1 MIGEYSYH
9 IECEYL
15 LCVNTSQINSQSY
28 QLYTVRL
35 YFMYSALRLGYSLF

>member
-15 LCVNTSQINSQSY
+15 LCVNTSQLIANHISY
-28 QLYTVRL
+28 IQ
-35 YFMYSALRLGYSLF
+35 